1 MDPLTSAQAEL
12 ESLLKLKAE
21 IERRIE
27 AVTKSI
33 AILEPFYAQKRDFS
47 RLLNLSVMMTGVGN
61 MGITEAVQWALT
73 TSPEALSPTQVRDL
87 LVEHGYPVRGENPMA
102 TIHTVLKRL
111 ASRPDGSVE
120 VEAHAGKTVYQYV
133 AQAAADHGKGKA
145 HSRSRGRSRSAT
157 EKAAK

>member
-1 MDPLTSAQAEL
+1 MPMGNRTE
-12 ESLLKLKAE
+12 
-21 IERRIE
+21 IE

-33 AILEPFYAQKRDFS
+33 AILEPVYGQELDPS
-47 RLLNLSVMMTGVGN
+47 RLLNLSVMRTGVEN

-133 AQAAADHGKGKA
+133 AQAADHGKGKA